1 MTRTAALLWFAAF
14 FGATGGAAE
23 KAAPF
28 RYFKTVNNRPSR
40 QEEMLAFELDSD
52 ICASTRDRFADLR
65 ILDPSGRESPY
76 EIEKSVGTKMEKAR
90 SDVASDVLSLKED
103 GGDIEVRVKLRKDS
117 PGADGMTFAIPLRDY
132 ERRVVVYGS
141 EDGQQWSGAI
151 TEGLLFDYSRY
162 MDVRNLEL
170 RLPGNKYREFRIRVE
185 NVVQEKESPFLEMTR
200 TKQRGEETQRVERT
214 TIERQ
219 PLRIDG
225 IRLWREYDEERAKIA
240 KTTDYAVADMQVT
253 QDAKLK
259 RTVIQVKSRR
269 EPLTRFTL
277 RTSDKNFA
285 RSVSVEIPVVEGP
298 RTNWTSVGRSNLMR
312 FSFRSFK
319 KEELTVSF
327 PEQRQ
332 TEYRIVIQDDDNP
345 ALKID
350 GVQAAGNT
358 YRAVFLAEPDRSYNV
373 YYGAARVEAPQYEAT
388 TVLTAIQRKFE
399 PEDVE
404 LGKQAANPAFNEG
417 ADGSLVETLNRP
429 WFLVLAVCVM
439 VVVLGWAL
447 FYAGTRVRAADG
459 EAAASQ
465 DVPSE

>member
-1 MTRTAALLWFAAF
+1 MNRTVALVLFAAF
-14 FGATGGAAE
+14 FGVNGGAAE

-28 RYFKTVNNRPSR
+28 RYFKAVNNPSSR

-52 ICASTRDRFADLR
+52 ICDSTRDRFVDLR
-65 ILDPSGRESPY
+65 ILDESGRESPF
-76 EIEKSVGTKMEKAR
+76 EIEKSVGTKTEKVR
-90 SDVASDVLSLKED
+90 SEIPSEVLSLKED
-103 GGDIEVRVKLRKDS
+103 GGDIEIRVRLKKDS
-117 PGADGMTFAIPLRDY
+117 PSADGMTFSIPLKDY

-141 EDGQQWSGAI
+141 EDGQQWSEAI
-151 TEGLLFDYSRY
+151 AEGLLFDYSRY

-170 RLPGNKYREFRIRVE
+170 KLPGNKHREFRIRVE
-185 NVVQEKESPFLEMTR
+185 NVVQEKESPLLEMTR

-225 IRLWREYDEERAKIA
+225 IRLWREFDEERAKIA
-240 KTTDYAVADMQVT
+240 KTTDFAVSYLKVT
-253 QDAKLK
+253 RDAELK
-259 RTVIQVKSRR
+259 RTIVQVKSRR

-285 RSVSVEIPVVEGP
+285 RGVSVEIPVVEGP
-298 RTNWTSVGRSNLMR
+298 RTNWTTVGRGTLMR

-332 TEYRIVIQDDDNP
+332 SDYRIVIQDDDNP
-345 ALKID
+345 ALQID
-350 GVQAAGNT
+350 GIQATGNT
-358 YRAVFLAEPDRSYNV
+358 YRAVFLAEPDRKYNV
-373 YYGAARVEAPQYEAT
+373 YYDAARVEAPQYEAS
-388 TVLTAIQRKFE
+388 TVLSTLQRKFQ
-399 PEDVE
+399 PESVE
-404 LGKQAANPAFNEG
+404 LGKQIANPAFTEG

-439 VVVLGWAL
+439 VVVLGWVL
-447 FYAGTRVRAADG
+447 FRASMQLRAADG
-459 EAAASQ
+459 GTVASK